1 MKWDILANE
10 IDGKIFLYENNEV
23 FIETSLEGSIDNP
36 KIIIDGK
43 IFGNEKQEGQD
54 LKKIF
59 QQGINSVFDSLLQ
72 IE

>member
-1 MKWDILANE
+1 M
-10 IDGKIFLYENNEV
+10 
-23 FIETSLEGSIDNP
+23 EGSIDNP